1 MSTGQISIKEVHCL
15 MEMLRSIDVGLILID
30 KDYKVSLW
38 NNFMENHSGIKSS
51 EINGQNIID
60 FVPDE
65 SRDWL
70 LKKLVTV
77 TTLMTRAFSTWEQQ
91 PYLFRFGS
99 YHPITGIAEHM
110 YQNISF
116 IPIPSTDGKLDQIG
130 LIIYDVTDIA
140 INKKQLLSANKELSL
155 ISRTDALTQ
164 LHNRGYWEERIAQE
178 FQRYQRTRQTCS
190 LLMFDIDH
198 FKKVND
204 TYGHQAGDEVI
215 RMTALNIK
223 NIIRKTDIAGRYGGE
238 EFAVILVD
246 TNAENA
252 MTVAEKL
259 RTGIESLRVPCNG
272 TEIRWTI
279 SVGIAE
285 CSTDISNYATW
296 IELSD
301 QALYQA
307 KENGRNNCVVYQP
320 AKPSKRRTG

>member
-1 MSTGQISIKEVHCL
+1 
-15 MEMLRSIDVGLILID
+15 MEMLRSIDAGLILID
-30 KDYKVSLW
+30 TEYKVSLW

-51 EINGQNIID
+51 EINGRNIID

-77 TTLMTRAFSTWEQQ
+77 TTLMTRAFSTWEQK
-91 PYLFRFGS
+91 PYLFRFES
-99 YHPITGIAEHM
+99 YHPITGVAEHM

-116 IPIPSTDGKLDQIG
+116 IPIPSTNGTLDQIG

-164 LHNRGYWEERIAQE
+164 LNNRGYWEECLARE
-178 FQRYQRTRQTCS
+178 FQRYQRTRQVCS
-190 LLMFDIDH
+190 MLMFDIDH

-215 RMTALNIK
+215 RMTALNLK
-223 NIIRKTDIAGRYGGE
+223 NSIRQTDIAGRYGGE

-246 TNAENA
+246 TDAENA
-252 MTVAEKL
+252 RTVAEKL
-259 RTGIESLRVPCNG
+259 RTNIESLRVLYNN

-279 SVGIAE
+279 SVGIA
-285 CSTDISNYATW
+285 
-296 IELSD
+296 
-301 QALYQA
+301 
-307 KENGRNNCVVYQP
+307 
-320 AKPSKRRTG
+320 